1 MKAVMA
7 NCPSLVLVA
16 RQAQEG
22 PGGLRGGAAVSRASL
37 CAQQGQA
44 LVLGMLLAGA
54 VALAFVRY
62 FDAGM
67 AVAEKARQDHALDA
81 AAYSGALVQARA
93 LNMLAYIHRAQ
104 AAHQVAMAHLV
115 TLGSWA
121 HFAGTEAI
129 RAAMGNPPA
138 YVIGMHFGPEHAAA
152 YLAALKATGLEQ
164 RANEHGLLASAYAE
178 HDRLARSVLASAAA
192 QVAAGLAPARD
203 QAMRE
208 VLAANYPGE
217 SRFELSVTHD
227 GSDGFLAAQ
236 AGHPGL
242 QPFMQEL
249 ASLYR
254 FLEPRDHTDR
264 SLLPVSARCP
274 SRRHELRRRGN
285 TVMDEG
291 GLWQSMDTQSY
302 HALRSNRWIGCYFRE
317 YPMGWG
323 WVPPRQSD
331 LMDADYVENP
341 PENFAD
347 QDFWRWVRDAT
358 NWDISGGGANPL
370 ANSWGHAARRRW
382 AGGGLPVFHDLASPG
397 RHEAAH
403 FSVSLKRAG
412 RDGLSFISST
422 AAESYFRR
430 PHPRA
435 DGRRELPSTFH
446 PYWHARL
453 RQAEIAMG
461 DK

>member
-1 MKAVMA
+1 MKV
-7 NCPSLVLVA
+7 SGTVA
-16 RQAQEG
+16 ASCGSGAFCAAGLSRPVAQAR
-22 PGGLRGGAAVSRASL
+22 PRG
-37 CAQQGQA
+37 QQGQA
-44 LVLGMLLAGA
+44 LVLGLLLTGA

-67 AVAEKARQDHALDA
+67 AVAERARQDHALDA

-93 LNMLAYIHRAQ
+93 LNMLSYLHRAQ

-121 HFAGTEAI
+121 HFAGTEAT
-129 RAAMGNPPA
+129 RVAMANPPA

-164 RANEHGLLASAYAE
+164 RASEHGLLASAYAQ
-178 HDRLARSVLASAAA
+178 HDRLARSVLASVAA
-192 QVAAGLAPARD
+192 QVATGMSTARD

-217 SRFELSVTHD
+217 TDFQLTITDD
-227 GSDGFLAAQ
+227 GSQGFLAAQ

-242 QPFMQEL
+242 SPFLHEL
-249 ASLYR
+249 AALYR
-254 FLEPRDHTDR
+254 FLAPRDHTRR

-274 SRRHELRRRGN
+274 TRRHELRRRGS
-285 TVMDEG
+285 TGLDEG
-291 GLWQSMDTQSY
+291 GRWQSMDTQSY
-302 HALRSNRWIGCYFRE
+302 HALRSNRWIGCYYRE

-323 WVPPRQSD
+323 WIPPRQST

-341 PENFAD
+341 PENFAN
-347 QDFWRWVRDAT
+347 QDFWRWVREAT
-358 NWDISGGGANPL
+358 NWDIAGGGANPL
-370 ANSWGHAARRRW
+370 ANSWAHATRRRW
-382 AGGGLPVFHDLASPG
+382 QGGGLPVFHDLASDT
-397 RHEAAH
+397 RQEAAH
-403 FSVSLKRAG
+403 FSVSLTRKARQ
-412 RDGLSFISST
+412 GLTFTSRS

-430 PHPRA
+430 PHGRA

-446 PYWHARL
+446 PYWLARL
-453 RQAEIAMG
+453 RQPVSQA